1 MYLLVDY
8 YVIFIYSYSIIQYGD
23 VMAQALNR
31 IVEALMSSKLTILNE
46 EEAFLLY
53 LIECYCELKGYST
66 LKNFVKKIKESKIHI
81 KGRARYEL
89 LSLARAVRV
98 NVLQQA
104 RLRRETPIVSYEEL
118 QKLLG
123 ESK

>member
-1 MYLLVDY
+1 
-8 YVIFIYSYSIIQYGD
+8 
-23 VMAQALNR
+23 MAQALNK

-53 LIECYCELKGYST
+53 LIECYCDLKGYST

-81 KGRARYEL
+81 RGRARYEL
-89 LSLARAVRV
+89 LALARAIKI

-104 RLRRETPIVSYEEL
+104 RLRRETPYVSYEEL
-118 QKLLG
+118 EKILG